1 MRSRLDLHQEP
12 DKFVIAC
19 DGNAKIVTQT
29 RVRVAKRVVC
39 CRRCLC
45 QIVGMQLASYLES
58 HPTREFEMKRSI
70 QKGFT
75 LIELMIVVAIIGI
88 LAAVALP
95 AYQDYTKR
103 AKMSEV
109 VLAASACRTAI
120 TEASQTGLATTAST
134 DGFGCGEGGTS
145 TAKISQYVLSVSTSP
160 AGVIT
165 VVPTNI
171 DATNIDGKAVKLQPY
186 STGEMAAGDI
196 SASADFV
203 TGTAKAVKGW
213 KCGPFG
219 TAATNISIKYLPAS
233 CRATAV

>member
-1 MRSRLDLHQEP
+1 
-12 DKFVIAC
+12 
-19 DGNAKIVTQT
+19 
-29 RVRVAKRVVC
+29 
-39 CRRCLC
+39 
-45 QIVGMQLASYLES
+45 
-58 HPTREFEMKRSI
+58 MKRSI

-120 TEASQTGLATTAST
+120 TEASQTGLSTTATT
-134 DGFGCGEGGTS
+134 DGFGCGEGGSS
-145 TAKISQYVLSVSTSP
+145 TTKISQYVRSVSTSP

-165 VVPTNI
+165 VIPTNI
-171 DATNIDGKAVKLQPY
+171 DSTNIDGRPVKLQPY
-186 STGEMAAGDI
+186 STGEGLSTDI
-196 SASADFV
+196 SATSDFV
-203 TGTAKAVKGW
+203 TGSAKAVKSW

-219 TAATNISIKYLPAS
+219 TAETDLAIKYLPAS